1 MNRLGLTMVFVSFS
15 LACGGLNGAES
26 PENSLD
32 SGRLDGGLEG
42 PSDDA
47 GSWMSPDAGDP
58 SPPSRG
64 LEIEATPAE
73 SEYLNHWIG
82 QDHGEAFVSSL
93 KWLPHYIHEQ
103 GELGI
108 CLRLDFRSEWDL
120 DGAYL
125 ESIRQI
131 IEERVWEW
139 QVGLIGEPHWVH
151 DEVTPVRLFGI
162 AATDTVTLTDLPE
175 GVPVYRN
182 ENAECPT
189 DCFRFT
195 YKHDEAPT
203 YPDCEH
209 PSMSHFDFNIW
220 YSDFGFGAAGHGGD
234 WGTRLDWAIFRRER
248 SRGRFRVTDHELGHV
263 AGLPDVYNYPE
274 SLNDFSR
281 PDAIMAEFPRM
292 TNLDYLMLRKVWE
305 WGWAR
310 YYAP

>member
-1 MNRLGLTMVFVSFS
+1 MRLIGTFLWLYTCLS
-15 LACGGLNGAES
+15 C
-26 PENSLD
+26 
-32 SGRLDGGLEG
+32 GGLEG
-42 PSDDA
+42 GGVVEDATNVGGLDA
-47 GSWMSPDAGDP
+47 GASPRSSADGGVLPVADAGDP
-58 SPPSRG
+58 GQLSRR

-73 SEYLNHWIG
+73 TEYLNHWID
-82 QDHGEAFVSSL
+82 QDHGEPFVSSL

-120 DGAYL
+120 DWTYL

-139 QVGLIGEPHWVH
+139 QIGLIGEPHWIH

-162 AATDTVTLTDLPE
+162 GATETVNLTNIPE
-175 GVPVYRN
+175 EVPIYRN
-182 ENAECPT
+182 DNGECPT

-195 YKHDEAPT
+195 YKHEAAPD
-203 YPDCEH
+203 YPNCEH

-220 YSDFGFGAAGHGGD
+220 YSDFAFGAAGHGGD

-274 SLNDFSR
+274 TLNGQQR
-281 PDAIMAEFPRM
+281 PDAIMAESP
-292 TNLDYLMLRKVWE
+292 TLKNLDYLMLRKVWE
-305 WGWAR
+305 WGWDR
-310 YYAP
+310 YYRE